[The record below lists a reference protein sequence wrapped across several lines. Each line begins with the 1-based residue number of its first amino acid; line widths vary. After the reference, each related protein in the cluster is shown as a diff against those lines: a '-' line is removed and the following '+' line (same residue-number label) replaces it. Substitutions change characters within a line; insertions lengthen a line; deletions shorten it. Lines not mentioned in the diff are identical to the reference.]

1 MELHTLTRTKSNKA
15 TRRVGRGGKRG
26 KTSGRGSKGQK
37 SRAGAKFR
45 PEWRDII
52 KKIPKRRGY
61 GRNRSRTAVPRI
73 RFATVNF
80 DTLSRQFK
88 AGDIIT
94 PIALVKA
101 GAVRRISGKVPPI
114 KILARGEISMKLAFE
129 DVLISEVAKTLI
141 EKAGGTV
148 RAPISKKVLP
158 SKKDTSPKKA
168 ASSLKAKS

>member
-1 MELHTLTRTKSNKA
+1 MELHTLTRTQSNA
-15 TRRVGRGGKRG
+15 TSRRVGRGGKRG
-26 KTSGRGSKGQK
+26 KTSGRGAKGQK

-61 GRNRSRTAVPRI
+61 GRNRSRTAVPRV

-88 AGDIIT
+88 AGDVVT

-101 GAVRRISGKVPPI
+101 GVVRRISGKVPPI
-114 KILARGEISMKLAFE
+114 KVLARGELTVKLSFE
-129 DVLISEVAKTLI
+129 DVFISEVARATI
-141 EKAGGTV
+141 EKAGGAV
-148 RAPISKKVLP
+148 RAPVSRKVMP
-158 SKKDTSPKKA
+158 SKKA
-168 ASSLKAKS
+168 VSSLKAKS